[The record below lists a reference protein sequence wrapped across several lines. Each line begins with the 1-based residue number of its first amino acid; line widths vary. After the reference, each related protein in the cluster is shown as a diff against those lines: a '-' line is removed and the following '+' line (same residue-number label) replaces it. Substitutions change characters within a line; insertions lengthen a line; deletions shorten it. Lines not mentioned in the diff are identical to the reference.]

1 MPDLAAL
8 EVEIRTSDVTRA
20 RKELD
25 GLTASG
31 ARAQRAT
38 EQLTQSSAAFGRVL
52 GGVTAYL
59 GVREVIA
66 LSDEYTKYNAQ
77 LKLAT
82 GSASAFAAAQDDV
95 RRISKDAQADIGAV
109 GTLYARITKST
120 EQLGLTQGKAA
131 EITEVVSL
139 ALKASGA
146 SAAESGSAILQLS
159 QAFASGVLRGEEFNA
174 VNEAAPRLMQ
184 ALADGIGQPVGA
196 LRKMAEQGQLTSQV
210 LADALPRALE
220 DVRKEAA
227 QVQTIG
233 GSFTTLRNSLVE
245 FVGQQAQAS
254 GATRALAGSLEVL
267 ADNLNTLTAAAAGY
281 ATIRLAK
288 PILEATKAASERA
301 STIAAE
307 IAAQRASLAV
317 TAQATAAA
325 LAQAEA
331 EAAST
336 ASKLAGLQATNAA
349 IVGAR
354 AEAIAK
360 LKATDALIAQ
370 SAAQIA
376 AARSAGALSFAL
388 AVVREGEEALA
399 TAQAR
404 RSLLMSELAV
414 LGRQQARVS
423 AATTA
428 ATAAQTAATT
438 ALTGAT
444 ATQTAAQR
452 ALVVASGAGAT
463 AAGLASRALAVLGGP
478 IGAITTALGLGV
490 TAWLAWGGAA
500 EEGESQASRATERS
514 TSDIISDLNQ
524 QIEKLKQ
531 RNALVA
537 AGLPEVAKRGGEGA
551 DRLGKL
557 QANINR
563 LTSQKFAPG
572 SAEELAR
579 QEILRVTLIQYGQL
593 GAAIA
598 GVDHEQAKLDERT
611 NKAKVTDFL
620 KKYRTDAEKLADALA
635 EAKKEL
641 GALYTPE
648 IEKRIRDSF
657 ANKLEKDKPDF
668 LGFNLDAIQREL
680 SLVSSAFAIAQ
691 QEIESQKQ
699 AGLISD
705 RDYYAAKI
713 ALAQQ
718 AAGAEIAN
726 LRASS
731 AILAAQGGTERQR
744 LDNQGKIADNEAR
757 IATLTA
763 NTAAQVTILG
773 REQGAALIA
782 QKQQFID
789 AERAAQDY
797 FDALIRGY
805 DIDLATAGLGD
816 KERDRFKGLLELEEQ
831 YNKKRQALERQ
842 RTDAR
847 LQGRFGPD
855 QQRVYDEELDRI
867 NRFQTAATEAF
878 DRYYTAREQKERS
891 ATVGA
896 TRALANYADEARR
909 TADQVEQAFTR
920 SFNGLE
926 DALVD
931 FVRTG
936 KLSFGSLVDSIL
948 ADLARIAIRQSIT
961 GPLSQALG
969 SLFGSFV
976 GGGTGGASSGAE
988 IGGSGFQAPAGFKL
1002 ATGTNY
1008 VPYDGF
1014 KAVLHEGEA
1023 VVPKKYNPAVGGA
1036 GSTVVNV
1043 RIENAPQGAQ
1053 VSQGTNSRGETD
1065 VLIRFQEQLIGA
1077 VAGDIRS
1084 GQGPVSSA
1092 LAANGMNRSAGLR

>member
-254 GATRALAGSLEVL
+254 GATRALAGTLEIL
-267 ADNLNTLTAAAAGY
+267 AENIDTVAVAAAGY
-281 ATIRLAK
+281 ASARLAAS
-288 PILEATKAASERA
+288 ILETVKAAQIRVAVAAQE
-301 STIAAE
+301 IAAE
-307 IAAQRASLAV
+307 RTLATARTAGAVAASRASLAM
-317 TAQATAAA
+317 AA
-325 LAQAEA
+325 
-331 EAAST
+331 
-336 ASKLAGLQATNAA
+336 
-349 IVGAR
+349 
-354 AEAIAK
+354 
-360 LKATDALIAQ
+360 
-370 SAAQIA
+370 
-376 AARSAGALSFAL
+376 
-388 AVVREGEEALA
+388 
-399 TAQAR
+399 
-404 RSLLMSELAV
+404 
-414 LGRQQARVS
+414 
-423 AATTA
+423 
-428 ATAAQTAATT
+428 
-438 ALTGAT
+438 
-444 ATQTAAQR
+444 
-452 ALVVASGAGAT
+452 
-463 AAGLASRALAVLGGP
+463 LGGP

-490 TAWLAWGGAA
+490 TAWLAWGSASEDG
-500 EEGESQASRATERS
+500 EGKATKATEKS
-514 TSDIISDLNQ
+514 TGEIIADLDK

-531 RNALVA
+531 RNALAA
-537 AGLPEVAKRGGEGA
+537 AGLPEIAQQGGPEA
-551 DRLGKL
+551 QRLGEV
-557 QANINR
+557 QAEINR
-563 LTSQKFAPG
+563 LMKQRFAAGSEEESKRVAALQSQLYVYA
-572 SAEELAR
+572 ELAKR
-579 QEILRVTLIQYGQL
+579 IQ
-593 GAAIA
+593 A
-598 GVDHEQAKLDERT
+598 VSEEQAKSDNRT
-611 NKAKVTDFL
+611 GQQKVTDFL

-718 AAGAEIAN
+718 SAGAEIAN

-1043 RIENAPQGAQ
+1043 RIENAPPGAQ
-1053 VSQGTNSRGETD
+1053 VSQSTNSRGEAD

-1092 LAANGMNRSAGLR
+1092 LAANGMNRSTALR